1 MIKMIIMIIIMWTHT
16 FHNSDHYD
24 NLQKTYL
31 VKSDLGIINH
41 VINIPRPSNCQKNGE
56 NEYILILWGKKDTIL
71 NGANGGSSYI

>member
-41 VINIPRPSNCQKNGE
+41 VINIPRPSNCHP
-56 NEYILILWGKKDTIL
+56 KKW
-71 NGANGGSSYI
+71 